1 MPDFYKYLPQFVDP
15 IAFSIGSLSIRW
27 YALGYVAA
35 FLAAFALLCWRI
47 GKGEAEKAGLGEKDV
62 FSCSFLADIFLV
74 SFWGMLLGGRIGY
87 VLFYDL
93 GYFLRNPMAI
103 ISPWDRV
110 SGEFVGI
117 YGMSYHGALL
127 GIALSLYF
135 FLRKK
140 DVDLWRVADFLVPA
154 AAGAYFFGRL
164 GNFMN
169 GELVG
174 RATDSFFGMYF
185 GGDGFLRHPSQ
196 LYEAFFEGLFLFS
209 ALWIWRNKMVFS
221 GQMLSLYL
229 VGYAAVRFALEF
241 LRSPDAQAGLVLG
254 VLTMGQTL
262 SLCMFLAGAVL
273 YFQRKRKNGIIGK
286 KKS

>member
-1 MPDFYKYLPQFVDP
+1 M
-15 IAFSIGSLSIRW
+15 
-27 YALGYVAA
+27 
-35 FLAAFALLCWRI
+35 
-47 GKGEAEKAGLGEKDV
+47 
-62 FSCSFLADIFLV
+62 
-74 SFWGMLLGGRIGY
+74 
-87 VLFYDL
+87 
-93 GYFLRNPMAI
+93 
-103 ISPWDRV
+103 
-110 SGEFVGI
+110 
-117 YGMSYHGALL
+117 
-127 GIALSLYF
+127 
-135 FLRKK
+135 
-140 DVDLWRVADFLVPA
+140 DLWKVADFLVPA